1 MYIKI
6 ILNALTQFSINE
18 HVYNFKIQPIAYKK
32 AFTSENV
39 ILIQWIPFICKAYL
53 PEKIL
58 QLSGL
63 YDKIK
68 RYLDRKYKRQVP

>member
-18 HVYNFKIQPIAYKK
+18 HVYNFKILPIAYKK

-39 ILIQWIPFICKAYL
+39 ILI
-53 PEKIL
+53 
-58 QLSGL
+58 
-63 YDKIK
+63 
-68 RYLDRKYKRQVP
+68 